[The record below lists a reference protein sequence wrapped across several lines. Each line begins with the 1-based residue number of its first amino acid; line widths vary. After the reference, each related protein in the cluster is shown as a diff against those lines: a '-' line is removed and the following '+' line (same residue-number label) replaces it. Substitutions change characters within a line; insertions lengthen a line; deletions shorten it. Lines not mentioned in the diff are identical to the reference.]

1 MASEIP
7 NDAEKA
13 QIRAVVF
20 GHLAGIVLAPT
31 VKALWDRRV
40 FDLFEAPDQWV
51 ELGRVLDH
59 TRANPGDLRAALR
72 LLAAC
77 GWLLQRLETGRPPC
91 YSLTSEG
98 KVALSLAPLL
108 YGEVLSFVSKW
119 FFLEDFLFGECDVR

>member
-1 MASEIP
+1 MAAAIP
-7 NDAEKA
+7 SDAEKA

-59 TRANPGDLRAALR
+59 
-72 LLAAC
+72 LAA
-77 GWLLQRLETGRPPC
+77 
-91 YSLTSEG
+91 
-98 KVALSLAPLL
+98 K
-108 YGEVLSFVSKW
+108 
-119 FFLEDFLFGECDVR
+119 